1 MKRYI
6 KTGLLACMLM
16 AALLLLVGCGA
27 EQTPY
32 EINDGENYTVSV
44 RYDANGGTFTTNTS
58 VIVDSYS
65 LADLPVNGAG
75 EAEIALL
82 PTDSSLRGND
92 AFAPINNGHF
102 LAGWYAVRE
111 GSEGN
116 YTYSQRWDFDTDR
129 VTVDPSGSYSAADPV
144 LTLYAVWIPMF
155 EVRFCD
161 LATGEYL
168 DSYTFSPLNESELA
182 VPQWN
187 TETGAIEMYEFPERN
202 GYTFNAAY
210 YDAAGTQPVEGAV
223 THSGAVDWASG
234 TAENSVMTLYVDWLE
249 GDWYHIYNVEQFL
262 DNASV
267 SGSYV
272 IHADLDFTDEIW
284 PSSLMYGN
292 FSGTIQGNGHT
303 FSNIVLEQTNNSK
316 VNAGLFGH
324 LTEEASVTDLTLDKV
339 SFTVKAGSRVTGSSY
354 GLFCG
359 TLAAGA
365 EIANVAVTDS
375 VLYIDSGCYFATE
388 DYVIGLVCGMGDHT
402 AVDGSGITCEA
413 AGDAPETVLITVD
426 GNEVNVA
433 FIIYEDATQ

>member
-6 KTGLLACMLM
+6 KTGLLACMLL
-16 AALLLLVGCGA
+16 AALVLLAGCGA

-65 LADLPVNGAG
+65 LADLPVNGVG
-75 EAEIALL
+75 KAEIALL

-92 AFAPINNGHF
+92 AFAPINNGYF
-102 LAGWYAVRE
+102 LAGWYAERG

-116 YTYSQRWDFDTDR
+116 YTYSHRWDFDTDR
-129 VTVDPSGSYSAADPV
+129 VTVDPSGSYSASDPV

-168 DSYTFSPLNESELA
+168 DSYTFSPLTESELA
-182 VPQWN
+182 IPQWN
-187 TETGAIEMYEFPERN
+187 TETGAIEMYKFPERD

-210 YDAAGTQPVEGAV
+210 YDAAGTLPVEGAV
-223 THSGAVDWASG
+223 THSGVVDWDSG
-234 TAENSVMTLYVDWLE
+234 TARDSVMTLYVDWLE

-267 SGSYV
+267 GGSYV

-303 FSNIVLEQTNNSK
+303 FSNITLEQTNNSK

-324 LTEEASVTDLTLDKV
+324 LTEEASITDLTLDKV
-339 SFTVKAGSRVTGSSY
+339 SFTVKAGSRVTGSAY
-354 GLFCG
+354 GLFSG
-359 TLAAGA
+359 TITAGA

-375 VLYIDSGCYFATE
+375 VLYIDSGCYFTTE
-388 DYVIGLVCGMGDHT
+388 DYVIGLVCGMGDST
-402 AVDGSGITCEA
+402 LVDGSGITAAA
-413 AGDAPETVLITVD
+413 AGDAPETVRITVT
-426 GNEVNVA
+426 GNEVSVQ
-433 FIIYEDATQ
+433 FG